1 MARTRLKT
9 LQRGTS
15 LQATILRGMAA
26 RTLLLT
32 AVTWLAIPLPFP
44 VAGQEA
50 TGGPDGAIPDS
61 VRRHMA
67 EGRFWKAS
75 LGLRSSLAPLE
86 SASLADRLLLAEAE
100 AGWKNWD
107 GAIAALTAGGIDTAQ
122 MSDRF
127 WYMLGAASQAAGDE
141 DGAAQAF
148 QRLGAEPE
156 DSREALVARSF
167 LARRLVAV
175 GQHGE
180 AALQVEEL
188 AALAPEVAAWTA
200 LSAARTLA
208 EAGHA
213 EQVSRFLALVADP
226 VALRSGWSLEAD
238 AWAAADDTAQAL
250 EALRN
255 IRPDL
260 VTGAARVGLKGR
272 EWRYRLALGDSA
284 GAVAAMEDLLHTTT
298 AGSEALAAANAHWK
312 VARNSGPEILKLVAT
327 AFGRSAEFGLA
338 VRAWRVAVRAGAV
351 LTESEKLALA
361 RAYNG
366 SNDRGSAVEV
376 YRELQASE
384 NQVIGA
390 AALRAWATIRTRQ
403 GRHGDSRILQE
414 RLIER
419 YPSSPQAVDVVFFRG
434 EDHRNAG
441 RLNQAIEEY
450 RDAAS
455 MSHTDR
461 SGLARMRWAQIHLSR
476 EEHQEAVQVFADYLE
491 AYPNG
496 RRWEEASFWLVR
508 AARAAGDTVGAR
520 DLLDRLHAESPLS
533 YYAHLAAEGEGAPP
547 SVHLEPVTGPPPPLP
562 DWLDRDLEV
571 LATLDEAGLMEG
583 AEVHVAGLKSAVRDS
598 TELMLGLARA
608 FNHNG
613 RTIDGIRLGLEL
625 RERGEEWSRALLEV
639 VYPFPYRALIMSRAE
654 ELGLDP
660 YLVAG
665 LIRQES
671 AFVPAIGSSAGAIG
685 LMQIMPAT
693 GRQLAR
699 ALGPRGY
706 RTESLRTAEVNV
718 HLGTQYLAELME
730 RYSGDIPIV
739 LSAYNAGPTRANRW
753 RRFPEAEDPHR
764 FTERIPFVETRGYV
778 KNVVRNRALYRW
790 LYGSP

>member
-1 MARTRLKT
+1 
-9 LQRGTS
+9 
-15 LQATILRGMAA
+15 MAA
-26 RTLLLT
+26 RVLLLT
-32 AVTWLAIPLPFP
+32 AVSWAAIPLFCP
-44 VAGQEA
+44 VAAQETQSGA
-50 TGGPDGAIPDS
+50 PEGAIPDS

-67 EGRFWKAS
+67 EGRFWRAS
-75 LGLRSSLAPLE
+75 LGLRNSLSPLE
-86 SASLADRLLLAEAE
+86 SAPLADRMVLAEAE
-100 AGWKNWD
+100 AGWRNWD

-122 MSDRF
+122 ASARF
-127 WYMLGAASQAAGDE
+127 WHLLGTARRASGDE
-141 DGAAQAF
+141 DGAVPAF
-148 QRLGAEPE
+148 TRLAAAAPA

-167 LARRLVAV
+167 LARQLAGD
-175 GQHGE
+175 GQHDE
-180 AALQVEEL
+180 AASQIEAL
-188 AALAPEVAAWTA
+188 AARSPVVAGWTA
-200 LSAARTLA
+200 LAAARILA
-208 EAGHA
+208 EAGDA
-213 EQVSRFLALVADP
+213 QQISRFMVLTADSSALG
-226 VALRSGWSLEAD
+226 SGWMLEAD
-238 AWAAADDTAQAL
+238 AWAASGDTARAL
-250 EALRN
+250 EALLEVQT
-255 IRPDL
+255 DQ
-260 VTGAARVGLKGR
+260 VTGAARVGQIGR

-298 AGSEALAAANAHWK
+298 SGSEALAAANAHWR
-312 VARNSGPEILKLVAT
+312 VARNSGPEILTLVAT
-327 AFGRSAEFGLA
+327 AFGRAAEFGLA
-338 VRAWRVAVRAGAV
+338 VRAWRVAVRAGAE

-366 SNDRGSAVEV
+366 SGDRGSAVEV
-376 YRELQASE
+376 YRELQTSE
-384 NQVIGA
+384 NQAVGA

-434 EDHRNAG
+434 DDHQDAG
-441 RLNQAIEEY
+441 RLNQAIEAY
-450 RDAAS
+450 GRAAS
-455 MSHTDR
+455 MSDTDR
-461 SGLARMRWAQIHLSR
+461 SGLARMRWAQIHISR
-476 EEHQEAVQVFADYLE
+476 GEHQEAARLFRDYLE
-491 AYPNG
+491 RYPNG
-496 RRWEEASFWLVR
+496 RRWEEASYWAVR
-508 AARAAGDTVGAR
+508 AVRAAGDTAGTGELV
-520 DLLDRLHAESPLS
+520 DRLHSESPLS
-533 YYAHLAAEGEGAPP
+533 YYAHLAAAAEDAVQ
-547 SVHLEPVTGPPPPLP
+547 SLSLEAAAGPPPPLP
-562 DWLDRDLEV
+562 DWLSRDLEV
-571 LATLDEAGLMEG
+571 LAALDEAGLQEG
-583 AEVHVAGLKSAVRDS
+583 AEVHVAAMKTAVGDS
-598 TELMLGLARA
+598 VELMLGLARA

-613 RTIDGIRLGLEL
+613 RTIDGIRLGREV

-639 VYPFPYRALIMSRAE
+639 VYPFPHRALITARAE

-718 HLGTQYLAELME
+718 HLGTRYLADLME
-730 RYSGDIPIV
+730 RYDGDLPIV

>member
-1 MARTRLKT
+1 
-9 LQRGTS
+9 
-15 LQATILRGMAA
+15 MAA

-32 AVTWLAIPLPFP
+32 AVTWAAIPLFCP
-44 VAGQEA
+44 VAGQET
-50 TGGPDGAIPDS
+50 TGGRERAIPDS
-61 VRRHMA
+61 VRRHLA

-75 LGLRSSLAPLE
+75 LGLRSSVAPLE
-86 SASLADRLLLAEAE
+86 SASLADRMLLAEAE

-107 GAIAALTAGGIDTAQ
+107 GASAALTAGDIDTAQ
-122 MSDRF
+122 APPRY
-127 WYMLGAASQAAGDE
+127 WHMLGTARQAAGD
-141 DGAAQAF
+141 DNGAALAF
-148 QRLGAEPE
+148 RRLLGTAPE

-167 LARRLVAV
+167 LARQLAEV
-175 GQHGE
+175 GQHDE
-180 AALQVEEL
+180 AASQVLEL
-188 AALAPEVAAWTA
+188 SARSPEVAEWTA
-200 LSAARTLA
+200 LAAARTLA

-213 EQVSRFLALVADP
+213 EQVSRFLALVTDSS
-226 VALRSGWSLEAD
+226 ALRAGWALETD
-238 AWAAADDTAQAL
+238 AWATSGDTARAL
-250 EALRN
+250 ETLRE
-255 IRPDL
+255 IEPDQ
-260 VTGAARVGLKGR
+260 VTGAARVGRMGR

-284 GAVAAMEDLLHTTT
+284 GAVAAMEDLLYATTS
-298 AGSEALAAANAHWK
+298 GSEALAAANAHWR
-312 VARNSGPEILKLVAT
+312 VARNSGPEILRLVAT
-327 AFGRSAEFGLA
+327 AFGRAAEFGLA

-351 LTESEKLALA
+351 LGESEKLALA

-366 SNDRGSAVEV
+366 SGNRGSAVEV
-376 YRELQASE
+376 YRELQTSE
-384 NQVIGA
+384 DQAVGA

-414 RLIER
+414 RLVER

-441 RLNQAIEEY
+441 RLNQAIEAY
-450 RDAAS
+450 SDAAS
-455 MSHTDR
+455 MSDTDR
-461 SGLARMRWAQIHLSR
+461 SGLARMRRAQIHLSR
-476 EEHQEAVQVFADYLE
+476 GEHPQAAQVFADYLE

-496 RRWEEASFWLVR
+496 RRWEEASYWLAR
-508 AARAAGDTVGAR
+508 AARAAGDTAGTG
-520 DLLDRLHAESPLS
+520 DLLARLHAESPLS
-533 YYAHLAAEGEGAPP
+533 YYAHLAAEGERAAP
-547 SVHLEPVTGPPPPLP
+547 SLNLEPVTGPPPPLP
-562 DWLDRDLEV
+562 EWLSRDLEV
-571 LATLDEAGLMEG
+571 LATLDEAGLTEG
-583 AEVHVAGLKSAVRDS
+583 AEAHVARMKTAVRDS
-598 TELMLGLARA
+598 PELMLGLARA
-608 FNHNG
+608 LNYSG
-613 RTIDGIRLGLEL
+613 RTIDGIRLGREL
-625 RERGEEWSRALLEV
+625 RKRGEEWSRALLEA
-639 VYPFPYRALIMSRAE
+639 VYPFPHRALITSRAE

-671 AFVPAIGSSAGAIG
+671 AFVPTIGSSAGAIG

-718 HLGTQYLAELME
+718 HLGTRYLADLME
-730 RYSGDIPIV
+730 RYDGDIPIV

-790 LYGSP
+790 LYGGP

>member
-1 MARTRLKT
+1 
-9 LQRGTS
+9 
-15 LQATILRGMAA
+15 MAA

-32 AVTWLAIPLPFP
+32 AVAWVAIPLFCP

-50 TGGPDGAIPDS
+50 TGAADGAIPDS
-61 VRRHMA
+61 VRRHIA

-86 SASLADRLLLAEAE
+86 AATLADRMLLAEAE

-107 GAIAALTAGGIDTAQ
+107 GAVAALTAGGIDTAQ
-122 MSDRF
+122 ASPRF
-127 WYMLGAASQAAGDE
+127 WHMLGTARQAAGDE
-141 DGAAQAF
+141 DGAVLAF
-148 QRLGAEPE
+148 RRLAATAPA

-167 LARRLVAV
+167 LARQLAGI
-175 GQHGE
+175 GQHDE
-180 AALQVEEL
+180 AATQVEEL
-188 AALAPEVAAWTA
+188 AARSPVVAAWTA
-200 LSAARTLA
+200 LAAARTLA
-208 EAGHA
+208 EGGRA
-213 EQVSRFLALVADP
+213 EQVSRFLALVADSL
-226 VALRSGWSLEAD
+226 ALRSGWALEAD
-238 AWAAADDTAQAL
+238 AWATSGDTVRAL
-250 EALRN
+250 EALRD
-255 IRPDL
+255 IGRGR
-260 VTGAARVGLKGR
+260 VTGAARVGRMGR
-272 EWRYRLALGDSA
+272 EWRYLLALGDSA
-284 GAVAAMEDLLHTTT
+284 GAVAAMEDLLHATTS
-298 AGSEALAAANAHWK
+298 GSEALAAANAHWK
-312 VARNSGPEILKLVAT
+312 VARNSGPEILRLVAT
-327 AFGRSAEFGLA
+327 AFGRAAEFGLA

-351 LTESEKLALA
+351 LTESERIALA

-366 SNDRGSAVEV
+366 SGDRGSAVEV
-376 YRELQASE
+376 YRELQTSE
-384 NQVIGA
+384 DQAIGA

-414 RLIER
+414 RLVER
-419 YPSSPQAVDVVFFRG
+419 YPSSPQAVDVIFFRG

-441 RLNQAIEEY
+441 RLNQAIEAY
-450 RDAAS
+450 SDAAS
-455 MSHTDR
+455 MSDTDR

-476 EEHQEAVQVFADYLE
+476 GEHTQAAQVFADYLE
-491 AYPNG
+491 RYPNG
-496 RRWEEASFWLVR
+496 RRWEEASYWLAR
-508 AARAAGDTVGAR
+508 AARTAGDTVGTG
-520 DLLDRLHAESPLS
+520 DLLARLPAESPLS
-533 YYAHLAAEGEGAPP
+533 YYAHLAAEGADGAP
-547 SVHLEPVTGPPPPLP
+547 SLDLEPVAGPPPPLP
-562 DWLDRDLEV
+562 DWLSRDLEV
-571 LATLDEAGLMEG
+571 LATLDEAGLVEG
-583 AEVHVAGLKSAVRDS
+583 AEAHVARLKTAVRDS

-608 FNHNG
+608 FNQGG
-613 RTIDGIRLGLEL
+613 RTIDGIRLGREL
-625 RERGEEWSRALLEV
+625 RERGEEWSRALLEA
-639 VYPFPYRALIMSRAE
+639 VYPFPHRALITSRAE

-671 AFVPAIGSSAGAIG
+671 AFVPTIGSSAGAIG

-718 HLGTQYLAELME
+718 HLGTKYLAELMD
-730 RYSGDIPIV
+730 RYNGDIPIV

-790 LYGSP
+790 LYGGP